1 MAAVKISP
9 TPFPSIEYLSPSS
22 ARTSAATILASNIL
36 SRKPSVT
43 ISVRISHETRN
54 RTLSYGRSEEID
66 RASSDSVISIT
77 QCLYKCGDNVRVNY
91 IVSKALC
98 QCFGMN
104 IPRERWSAPWAM
116 AAVKISA
123 TLLLMPESSLLS
135 ARPSAAT
142 ISVSNIL
149 FRMASAKISLSIE
162 LSQKMLACYETMY
175 DIP

>member
-1 MAAVKISP
+1 
-9 TPFPSIEYLSPSS
+9 
-22 ARTSAATILASNIL
+22 
-36 SRKPSVT
+36 
-43 ISVRISHETRN
+43 
-54 RTLSYGRSEEID
+54 
-66 RASSDSVISIT
+66 
-77 QCLYKCGDNVRVNY
+77 
-91 IVSKALC
+91 
-98 QCFGMN
+98 
-104 IPRERWSAPWAM
+104 M

-162 LSQKMLACYETMY
+162 LSQKMLAGYETMY